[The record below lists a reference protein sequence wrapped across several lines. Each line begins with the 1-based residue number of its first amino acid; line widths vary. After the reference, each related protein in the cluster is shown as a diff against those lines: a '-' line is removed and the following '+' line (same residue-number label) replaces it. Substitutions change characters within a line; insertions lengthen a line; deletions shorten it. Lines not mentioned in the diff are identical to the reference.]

1 MEEVVEGIED
11 LTDHREKVCLG
22 DALDEF
28 GSRSFGPLLVLLPLI
43 EFSPIGGIPGVPT
56 LLALLIASI
65 AGQILLGKD
74 HVWVPRFIER
84 RPLSAAKLNRWAH
97 RLEGAAA
104 RIDHW
109 FKGRFT
115 WLTRGLPVKIAA
127 IMILVLC
134 ATVPPLEF
142 LPFASSAPMLAIA
155 SFGLALLVRDGLLM
169 LVASVLSGG
178 AVAVAIASFVS
189 PGAAG

>member
-43 EFSPIGGIPGVPT
+43 ELSPVGGIPGVPT
-56 LLALLIASI
+56 VLALLIASI
-65 AGQILLGKD
+65 AVQILFGKE
-74 HVWVPRFIER
+74 HVWVPGFIEKR
-84 RPLSAAKLNRWAH
+84 ALSADRLNKWAH
-97 RLEGAAA
+97 RLEGTAA

-115 WLTRGLPVKIAA
+115 WLTKGWPVKLAA
-127 IMILVLC
+127 VMILALC

-169 LVASVLSGG
+169 LIASVLSGG
-178 AVAVAIASFVS
+178 AVAVAIASFAS
-189 PGAAG
+189 MGSGG